1 MKNIDL
7 RIVFVHHDSVF
18 YYNKSTLRLQYSFF
32 RINKRFLENDN
43 VEMTLCLKINVNIN
57 KLKTLA
63 RSFYLDTVLMKFI
76 KGVLTF
82 FLS

>member
-1 MKNIDL
+1 MILFFITINHILGYNIA
-7 RIVFVHHDSVF
+7 
-18 YYNKSTLRLQYSFF
+18 
-32 RINKRFLENDN
+32 FLELTGDFWKSDN
-43 VEMTLCLKINVNIN
+43 VEMTLCLKINVNIS
-57 KLKTLA
+57 KLKTLT

>member
-1 MKNIDL
+1 MILFFITINQLLGYNIA
-7 RIVFVHHDSVF
+7 
-18 YYNKSTLRLQYSFF
+18 
-32 RINKRFLENDN
+32 FLELTSDFWKNDN

-57 KLKTLA
+57 KLKALT